1 VTFAAP
7 VETKSIRFRARSFVA
22 FTLTPEAPITD
33 WLEGLDHWIANSP
46 GYFNGRPVVLDLNVL
61 QPDAADIGLL
71 VAALAGRGI
80 RVYAIELE
88 GASLGL
94 DLPPLLAG
102 AKEATAEGLLGRA
115 ARKARAEELE
125 AAVEQ
130 GQALPLEA
138 PAAAI
143 LPAAVSAN
151 TAFQDGNSGD
161 VAPDDHETDP
171 ALAGLEAI
179 RIEPATAEFA
189 KAGSGKAGSGK
200 TRPNGAGAAGSGQ
213 GAVQQPGEPTAGTL
227 MIKTPIRSGQSVFH
241 PHGDVI
247 VLGSVASG
255 SEIVAGGSIHVY
267 GTLRGR
273 AIAGSEGNISARIFC
288 RRNEAELLAV
298 DGWYTTAEE
307 MEGVS
312 RGKAVQAFLE
322 NDALCVMPLG

>member
-7 VETKSIRFRARSFVA
+7 LHNKSIRFRARSFVA
-22 FTLTPEAPITD
+22 FTLTPEAPIAD

-61 QPDAADIGLL
+61 QPGPEEIVAL
-71 VAALAGRGI
+71 VGVLGSRGI

-88 GASLGL
+88 GAELGP

-125 AAVEQ
+125 AAAEERV
-130 GQALPLEA
+130 QAVQVTQFAAEVAQAEVSPIEMSGDEPVDPELARLEA
-138 PAAAI
+138 
-143 LPAAVSAN
+143 V
-151 TAFQDGNSGD
+151 
-161 VAPDDHETDP
+161 
-171 ALAGLEAI
+171 
-179 RIEPATAEFA
+179 RIEPAQAEA
-189 KAGSGKAGSGK
+189 E
-200 TRPNGAGAAGSGQ
+200 RSGQ
-213 GAVQQPGEPTAGTL
+213 GAVPTPSAGTL
-227 MIKTPIRSGQSVFH
+227 MIKAPIRSGQSVFH

-288 RRNEAELLAV
+288 RKNEAELLAV

-312 RGKAVQAFLE
+312 RGKAVQAFLD
-322 NDALCVMPLG
+322 NDALCVVPLG

>member
-1 VTFAAP
+1 MTFAAP
-7 VETKSIRFRARSFVA
+7 LQNKSIRFRARSFVA
-22 FTLTPEAPITD
+22 FTLTPEAPIAD
-33 WLEGLDHWIANSP
+33 WLEGLDHWIGNSP
-46 GYFNGRPVVLDLNVL
+46 GYFAGRPVVLDLNSL
-61 QPDAADIGLL
+61 QPGPEEI
-71 VAALAGRGI
+71 AALVGTLARRGI

-88 GASLGL
+88 GAELGP

-125 AAVEQ
+125 AAAVE
-130 GQALPLEA
+130 AATVEA
-138 PAAAI
+138 PI
-143 LPAAVSAN
+143 GLPAE
-151 TAFQDGNSGD
+151 
-161 VAPDDHETDP
+161 APQPEISQEEP
-171 ALAGLEAI
+171 NPELAGLEAVHVE
-179 RIEPATAEFA
+179 RGEAGRGGSRAGHGAELA
-189 KAGSGKAGSGK
+189 PS
-200 TRPNGAGAAGSGQ
+200 
-213 GAVQQPGEPTAGTL
+213 AGTL
-227 MIKTPIRSGQSVFH
+227 MIKAPIRSGQSVFH

-288 RRNEAELLAV
+288 RKNEAELLAV

-322 NDALCVMPLG
+322 NDALCVVPLG

>member
-1 VTFAAP
+1 MTFAAP
-7 VETKSIRFRARSFVA
+7 LEAKSIRFRARSFVA
-22 FTLTPEAPITD
+22 FTLTPEAPISD
-33 WLEGLDHWIANSP
+33 WLEGLDHWIGNSP
-46 GYFNGRPVVLDLNVL
+46 GYFSGRPVVLDLNVL
-61 QPDAADIGLL
+61 KPAVEDIALL
-71 VAALAGRGI
+71 VAALGARGI
-80 RVYAIELE
+80 RVYAIEME
-88 GASLGL
+88 GASLGP

-125 AAVEQ
+125 AA
-130 GQALPLEA
+130 AAEA
-138 PAAAI
+138 PARAE
-143 LPAAVSAN
+143 PSGQNAVHAEALQAS
-151 TAFQDGNSGD
+151 QDEM
-161 VAPDDHETDP
+161 ADP
-171 ALAGLEAI
+171 ALARLEAV
-179 RIEPATAEFA
+179 RIEPARTAVARTEA
-189 KAGSGKAGSGK
+189 A
-200 TRPNGAGAAGSGQ
+200 TTDAAGTEAPRVGQ
-213 GAVQQPGEPTAGTL
+213 GAVQMPPEPAAGTL
-227 MIKTPIRSGQSVFH
+227 MIKAPIRSGQSVFH

-288 RRNEAELLAV
+288 RKNEAELLAV

-322 NDALCVMPLG
+322 NDALCVLPLG

>member
-1 VTFAAP
+1 MTFAAP
-7 VETKSIRFRARSFVA
+7 LQNKSIRFRARSFVA
-22 FTLTPEAPITD
+22 FTLTPEAPIAD

-46 GYFNGRPVVLDLNVL
+46 GYFAGRPVVLDLNVL
-61 QPDAADIGLL
+61 QPGPEEI
-71 VAALAGRGI
+71 AALVGTLARRGI

-88 GASLGL
+88 GVELGP

-115 ARKARAEELE
+115 GRKARAEELE
-125 AAVEQ
+125 AAAAEERAGIAEKAAPGELSQDERAEAIHGDMSGDEPVDPEL
-130 GQALPLEA
+130 ARLEA
-138 PAAAI
+138 
-143 LPAAVSAN
+143 V
-151 TAFQDGNSGD
+151 
-161 VAPDDHETDP
+161 
-171 ALAGLEAI
+171 
-179 RIEPATAEFA
+179 RIEPAQTE
-189 KAGSGKAGSGK
+189 AGQSRS
-200 TRPNGAGAAGSGQ
+200 TITGQ
-213 GAVQQPGEPTAGTL
+213 GAEMMAAAGTL
-227 MIKTPIRSGQSVFH
+227 MIKTPIRSGQSIFH

-273 AIAGSEGNISARIFC
+273 AVAGSEGNIAARIFC
-288 RRNEAELLAV
+288 RKNEAELLAI

-322 NDALCVMPLG
+322 NDALCVLPLG

>member
-1 VTFAAP
+1 MTFAAP
-7 VETKSIRFRARSFVA
+7 LHNKSIRFRARSFVA
-22 FTLTPEAPITD
+22 FTLTPEAPIAD

-46 GYFNGRPVVLDLNVL
+46 GYFNGRPVVLDLNIL
-61 QPDAADIGLL
+61 QPGPEEIGAL
-71 VAALAGRGI
+71 VGVLGSRGI

-88 GASLGL
+88 GAELGP

-125 AAVEQ
+125 MAAAAGERVQVTQETI
-130 GQALPLEA
+130 QAATPAEAPQIEMSGDEPVDPELARLEA
-138 PAAAI
+138 
-143 LPAAVSAN
+143 V
-151 TAFQDGNSGD
+151 
-161 VAPDDHETDP
+161 
-171 ALAGLEAI
+171 
-179 RIEPATAEFA
+179 RIEPAQTEA
-189 KAGSGKAGSGK
+189 
-200 TRPNGAGAAGSGQ
+200 GQ
-213 GAVQQPGEPTAGTL
+213 GAESVRTEPSAGTL
-227 MIKTPIRSGQSVFH
+227 MIKAPIRSGQSVFH

-288 RRNEAELLAV
+288 RKNEAELLAV

-312 RGKAVQAFLE
+312 RGKAVQAFLD
-322 NDALCVMPLG
+322 NDALCVVPLG